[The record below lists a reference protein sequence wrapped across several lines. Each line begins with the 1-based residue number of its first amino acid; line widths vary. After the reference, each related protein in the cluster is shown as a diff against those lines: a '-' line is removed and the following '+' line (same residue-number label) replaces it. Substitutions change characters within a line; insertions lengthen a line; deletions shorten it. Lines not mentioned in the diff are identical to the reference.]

1 MEADAKH
8 KGVVQDPVHQTLD
21 LLLPVP
27 DQLRPGPAHVPPPRE
42 APVEVLVVDV
52 MPGVRRVAVRV
63 CRGHNVEIS
72 CVNYSPDPLVTLV
85 IVCQVSGENKKQASV
100 TMRWTPGQIKSR
112 M

>member
-1 MEADAKH
+1 MKADAQH
-8 KGVVQDPVHQTLD
+8 KGVVQDPVHQALD

-27 DQLRPGPAHVPPPRE
+27 DQLCPGPPHVPPPGE

-52 MPGVRRVAVRV
+52 VPGVRRVPVRV
-63 CRGHNVEIS
+63 SRGQNVEIC
-72 CVNYSPDPLVTLV
+72 CVNYPPDPLVTLV

-100 TMRWTPGQIKSR
+100 TMRWTPEEIKSR